1 MKQYPVTGR
10 VIGTNSESGEVELD
24 AKAIPGF
31 MDAMTMPYRLKDPAM
46 LSTLHR
52 GDELTGV
59 LHIGGKAGT
68 VLDQVKVTDASKELR
83 DPTPQNLMKKP
94 TVGEAVPNFTLLD
107 QSGHT
112 LHIADLRGKLVLLTF
127 VYTRCPLADY
137 CPRMSHNFADIDK
150 ALAADPA
157 AYNGT
162 HLLTVSFDPERDTP
176 AVLRSYGGAYTG
188 RYTNETFTHWSFAAP
203 RAADLQPML
212 EFFAVGAAP
221 GQKGTLTHSLST
233 AEIGP
238 DGRLLKWYGGN
249 DWTAPEL
256 LGEVHKALGAGA

>member
-59 LHIGGKAGT
+59 LDIGGKAGT

-94 TVGEAVPNFTLLD
+94 TVG
-107 QSGHT
+107 
-112 LHIADLRGKLVLLTF
+112 
-127 VYTRCPLADY
+127 
-137 CPRMSHNFADIDK
+137 
-150 ALAADPA
+150 
-157 AYNGT
+157 
-162 HLLTVSFDPERDTP
+162 
-176 AVLRSYGGAYTG
+176 
-188 RYTNETFTHWSFAAP
+188 
-203 RAADLQPML
+203 
-212 EFFAVGAAP
+212 
-221 GQKGTLTHSLST
+221 
-233 AEIGP
+233 
-238 DGRLLKWYGGN
+238 
-249 DWTAPEL
+249 
-256 LGEVHKALGAGA
+256 